1 MIMNDNAYKCAYP
14 IGTDIT
20 QGQFAPEPGLTKR
33 EMFAAMAMQACRSR
47 GTRYETWGDLAKDA
61 VEIADELLEE
71 LEKTK

>member
-1 MIMNDNAYKCAYP
+1 VNDNAYKPAYP
-14 IGTDIT
+14 IGRDVTEGFY
-20 QGQFAPEPGLTKR
+20 QSESGLTKR